1 MRNTARPQV
10 IALALLGALAWMAM
24 DLVDLR
30 AAMADWI
37 HPPAIEA
44 ADPLA
49 IDELPAP
56 RPTLEIEVLPVK
68 GLPPVGE
75 PVPAVWHLGQS
86 PELVV
91 G

>member
-49 IDELPAP
+49 IDEVPVPLPA
-56 RPTLEIEVLPVK
+56 LEIDLLPVK
-68 GLPPVGE
+68 GSAPG
-75 PVPAVWHLGQS
+75 AARRTCWGAGS
-86 PELVV
+86 ARAS
-91 G
+91 GAG